1 MSDPLIDARL
11 TIIEHKIDKLLALL
25 RGGASAQHGAGGAA
39 PNIAPDADLDGQYG
53 DPKIGKDPP
62 ERYWPSRESF
72 VGARFSDAPPEY
84 LDAVAKWNDARA
96 FMSQRDLDAGRD
108 VEKNQKTLRYATS
121 DAARA
126 RGHAARIRAR
136 AATAP
141 PASGGTS
148 TEYTT
153 TDEEIPF

>member
-96 FMSQRDLDAGRD
+96 FMSQRDLDSGRD

-126 RGHAARIRAR
+126 RGWAKRLRERVVAA
-136 AATAP
+136 
-141 PASGGTS
+141 PAINPADVDYVGVG
-148 TEYTT
+148 
-153 TDEEIPF
+153 DDDIPF